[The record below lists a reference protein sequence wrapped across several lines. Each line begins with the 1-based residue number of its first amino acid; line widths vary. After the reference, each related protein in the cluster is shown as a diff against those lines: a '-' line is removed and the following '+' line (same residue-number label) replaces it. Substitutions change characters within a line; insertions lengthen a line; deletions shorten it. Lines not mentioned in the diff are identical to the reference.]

1 MSPRSNEISENQIL
15 MEQFIHSWAQFTVDH
30 PSVTLGEWLKTF
42 GIMTGLAMKMGN
54 LPDEDLE
61 VALRQMADVVRGTFA
76 RAENHIEIAT
86 LQ

>member
-1 MSPRSNEISENQIL
+1 MSQRSNEISENQIL

-30 PSVTLGEWLKTF
+30 PLITLGEWLKTF

-54 LPDEDLE
+54 LAEEDLE
-61 VALRQMADVVRGTFA
+61 VALRQMNDVTRGTFA
-76 RAENHIEIAT
+76 RAEDHIEMAT